1 MNNNSFL
8 SRILQGNATYWVIV
22 KREIYAHLPQKESI
36 WFFAIPDGLSV
47 GLKYENILLKD
58 VEELGDKHI
67 LQNIPLSDPYPPF
80 QYGISLH
87 DAIDGFPIESGS
99 IKEFIAKALIVG
111 TNNLEDYRKLLD
123 PR

>member
-8 SRILQGNATYWVIV
+8 SRILQGTATYWVV
-22 KREIYAHLPQKESI
+22 LRREGYAHQQKQESI
-36 WFFAIPDGLSV
+36 WFFAVPDNVCLGSN
-47 GLKYENILLKD
+47 YESILLKD
-58 VEELGDKHI
+58 IENLRDKHI

-99 IKEFIAKALIVG
+99 IKEFIAKALVVG
-111 TNNLEDYRKLLD
+111 TNNLEDYRKLID
-123 PR
+123 PK